1 MLWKV
6 IPACQMWRLDRML
19 GQDAV
24 EQMDE
29 NKTRIGPFSSWKSL
43 YLTVIAYTAIL
54 ALLLYVMTVFL
65 DTSAQ

>member
-1 MLWKV
+1 
-6 IPACQMWRLDRML
+6 ML